1 MIVGDAAFVRVG
13 GIIGP
18 GWHIQECCRRD
29 ATVLN
34 AMYDLWWDCQKD
46 LVGSPTSMTLS
57 TPCVVLWGLISY
69 RTTRRFPFVYAN
81 RSDCLLW

>member
-29 ATVLN
+29 ATILN

-46 LVGSPTSMTLS
+46 LVGLANIND
-57 TPCVVLWGLISY
+57 VEHAV
-69 RTTRRFPFVYAN
+69 RRAVGSN
-81 RSDCLLW
+81 II